1 MQVDYVTRLEAVVVQ
16 LAEALRSQYRNPFGV
31 GQYRQTE
38 AALAAYEAIYSGDP
52 EEHQ

>member
-1 MQVDYVTRLEAVVVQ
+1 VRADYVTRLEAVVAQ
-16 LAEALRSQYRNPFGV
+16 LAEALRDQYHNPFGV

-38 AALAAYEAIYSGDP
+38 AALAAYAALFSDDP